1 MGRKD
6 DYQYDYLDDNE
17 RFADQINGALFHGV
31 QVVKPDE
38 LEPADAQNVYLGK
51 EDGRRENYRTVADK
65 TRMWRGGLLHIISL
79 QNQTYAD
86 YRMVLRNMLAESI
99 GYHKQWKRKRAA
111 HDRAGDLMPGTDA
124 FFSGMERDE
133 KFIPIITLVVYCG
146 SGHGWDGAGCLYDLL
161 EIDERMKRFVSNY
174 TLNLYD
180 CHAHDTFDEYRTGLR
195 QFFEVIRYSGDKEQ
209 LKRIM
214 EADRDAYSAID
225 RETRELLE
233 AVADVRIPE
242 RYKTPEPE
250 KEGYD
255 MCKAFED
262 YRLEGKEEGRTEG
275 KIEGKAEQLIE
286 FVCRKLRKN
295 KTAEMIAEELE
306 EELPVIERIIEAQ
319 QKTGNYDAEQIRK
332 VCGADLQVS

>member
-51 EDGRRENYRTVADK
+51 EDGRRENYRTVAD
-65 TRMWRGGLLHIISL
+65 
-79 QNQTYAD
+79 
-86 YRMVLRNMLAESI
+86 
-99 GYHKQWKRKRAA
+99 
-111 HDRAGDLMPGTDA
+111 
-124 FFSGMERDE
+124 
-133 KFIPIITLVVYCG
+133 
-146 SGHGWDGAGCLYDLL
+146 
-161 EIDERMKRFVSNY
+161 
-174 TLNLYD
+174 
-180 CHAHDTFDEYRTGLR
+180 
-195 QFFEVIRYSGDKEQ
+195 
-209 LKRIM
+209 
-214 EADRDAYSAID
+214 
-225 RETRELLE
+225 
-233 AVADVRIPE
+233 VRIPE

-262 YRLEGKEEGRTEG
+262 YRLEGKEEGRTEGKIEG

-332 VCGADLQVS
+332 VCGAVLQVS

>member
-51 EDGRRENYRTVADK
+51 EDGRRENYRTVAD
-65 TRMWRGGLLHIISL
+65 
-79 QNQTYAD
+79 
-86 YRMVLRNMLAESI
+86 
-99 GYHKQWKRKRAA
+99 
-111 HDRAGDLMPGTDA
+111 
-124 FFSGMERDE
+124 
-133 KFIPIITLVVYCG
+133 
-146 SGHGWDGAGCLYDLL
+146 
-161 EIDERMKRFVSNY
+161 
-174 TLNLYD
+174 
-180 CHAHDTFDEYRTGLR
+180 
-195 QFFEVIRYSGDKEQ
+195 
-209 LKRIM
+209 
-214 EADRDAYSAID
+214 
-225 RETRELLE
+225 
-233 AVADVRIPE
+233 VRIPE
-242 RYKTPEPE
+242 RYRTPEPE

-262 YRLEGKEEGRTEG
+262 YRLEGKEEGRTEGKIEG

>member
-51 EDGRRENYRTVADK
+51 EDGRRENYRTVAD
-65 TRMWRGGLLHIISL
+65 
-79 QNQTYAD
+79 
-86 YRMVLRNMLAESI
+86 
-99 GYHKQWKRKRAA
+99 
-111 HDRAGDLMPGTDA
+111 
-124 FFSGMERDE
+124 
-133 KFIPIITLVVYCG
+133 
-146 SGHGWDGAGCLYDLL
+146 
-161 EIDERMKRFVSNY
+161 
-174 TLNLYD
+174 
-180 CHAHDTFDEYRTGLR
+180 
-195 QFFEVIRYSGDKEQ
+195 
-209 LKRIM
+209 
-214 EADRDAYSAID
+214 
-225 RETRELLE
+225 
-233 AVADVRIPE
+233 VRIPK

-262 YRLEGKEEGRTEG
+262 YRLEGKEEGRTEGKIEG

-332 VCGADLQVS
+332 VCGAALQVG